1 MIYEFTAIQL
11 SGSGI
16 WQVFLFT
23 NLYNRIFH
31 ERHDATVLTYTVE
44 LRQAGR
50 WWLGHQTSPGARSS
64 SSSPIT
70 RNR

>member
-1 MIYEFTAIQL
+1 MNNENMYMIYEFTAIQL

-31 ERHDATVLTYTVE
+31 ERHDATVLTYY
-44 LRQAGR
+44 G
-50 WWLGHQTSPGARSS
+50 
-64 SSSPIT
+64 
-70 RNR
+70 